1 MSGVEGLDRHR
12 AAEMLASNPLFAL
25 LLQEMKD
32 DAVATWKR
40 CEGVGQREE
49 MWMRYRCIEE
59 IERRVESVIAEAK
72 LQADRYRRAERRE
85 AVAR

>member
-1 MSGVEGLDRHR
+1 MSGAEGFDRTR

-32 DAVATWKR
+32 DAVATW
-40 CEGVGQREE
+40 
-49 MWMRYRCIEE
+49 MRYRCIEE
-59 IERRVESVIAEAK
+59 IERRVESVITEAK

-85 AVAR
+85 AAAR

>member
-1 MSGVEGLDRHR
+1 MSGVEGFDRHR